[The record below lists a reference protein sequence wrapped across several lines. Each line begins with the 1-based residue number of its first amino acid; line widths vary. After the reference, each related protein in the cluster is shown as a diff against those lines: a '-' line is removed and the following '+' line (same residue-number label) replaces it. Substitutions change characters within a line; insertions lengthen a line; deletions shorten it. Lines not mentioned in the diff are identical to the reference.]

1 MTRLLPACAIIAL
14 LSFTPLRQ
22 SDTFQQLKQLNGNW
36 KMETARRTIHED
48 WTVTGDKEMSSKSY
62 LLRASDTVILERVK
76 LVENAEGIF
85 YIPAVS
91 DQNQGKPVPFK
102 LISAEQM
109 KFVFENKEHD
119 FPQRIIYHMVAK
131 DSIHAWIEGVKNGK
145 EGRSD
150 YYFKR
155 H

>member
-1 MTRLLPACAIIAL
+1 MKRLFAAGTVLVL
-14 LSFTPLRQ
+14 LAFMPLQQKDVFT
-22 SDTFQQLKQLNGNW
+22 QLKQLNGNW
-36 KMETARRTIHED
+36 KMETAKRTIHED
-48 WTVTGDKEMSSKSY
+48 WTVTGEKEMSSKSY
-62 LLRASDTVILERVK
+62 ILRGTDTVILEKVK
-76 LVENAEGIF
+76 LMENAGGIF
-85 YIPAVS
+85 YVPAVA

-102 LISAEQM
+102 LVSAEQM

-119 FPQRIIYHMVAK
+119 FPQRIIYHLVSK

-155 H
+155 N